1 MIVVGLT
8 GNVAAG
14 KSALAELWRRAGVP
28 VVSADHLAR
37 VAVQPGSPA
46 LAQVAE
52 LLGPGVIRGDG
63 ALDRGAVRR
72 IVFRD
77 QAARRG
83 LEAIIHPVVRRLR
96 DEWTEER
103 RAAGSGIVVWE
114 IPLLFETGMEDEVD
128 LVVLVDAPL
137 PVRRR
142 RIMEARGLSREEAEA
157 VMDSQQP
164 GEEKLERAEIVV
176 ENGGTM
182 DELAIR
188 AADALLQLRSR
199 ERRARLE
206 AAVEALLGASSVV
219 VTTHAN
225 ADGDAAGST
234 VALATFLRERGI
246 DAWIVNPTPFPQA
259 FAFLLPGSGLGAG
272 RDGKRRRA
280 PVQRGRP
287 GDCCGRVGLAPHRA
301 GEIADPAAAEGDCG
315 PSPARDPSDR
325 GRRLQGHRGIG
336 CRGNDL
342 RDDRP
347 CRGTVDEGDRKRAV
361 LCGDDRHGRF
371 PLREHDRGLPAHRR
385 ATGGAG
391 RRNRKPL
398 HRAAYS
404 QFHRRRYALLREAL
418 ETLTVHESGRVAW
431 MTVPRDAFDR
441 LGATL
446 GDLEGFVDVPRNVAG
461 VEVAILFRT
470 TTDDRIK
477 VSLRSLGAEVNG
489 IARELG
495 GDGHARAAAAVV
507 SGPLE
512 EAIERV
518 VGRVVDS
525 VLNAGGR

>member
-52 LLGPGVIRGDG
+52 LLGPGVIRDDG

-72 IVFRD
+72 IVFPD

-128 LVVLVDAPL
+128 LVVLVDAPR

-259 FAFLLPGSGLGAG
+259 FAFLLPDPDWVLDATGSAAARRCSEAGLAIVVDASDWPRIGRVKSLIRQLPRVIVDHHPLGTRPIEGVVFRDTEASAAGEMIFEMIDHAGGPWTKEIASALYFAVMTDTGGFRFGNTTAACLRTAARLVELGAEPE
-272 RDGKRRRA
+272 A
-280 PVQRGRP
+280 
-287 GDCCGRVGLAPHRA
+287 
-301 GEIADPAAAEGDCG
+301 
-315 PSPARDPSDR
+315 
-325 GRRLQGHRGIG
+325 
-336 CRGNDL
+336 
-342 RDDRP
+342 
-347 CRGTVDEGDRKRAV
+347 
-361 LCGDDRHGRF
+361 
-371 PLREHDRGLPAHRR
+371 
-385 ATGGAG
+385 
-391 RRNRKPL
+391 L